1 MVLVFIIT
9 FISITILAVL
19 LSTISIRIEK
29 LEISNCNSINKL
41 TYNFEIYFEILT
53 LNKFKI
59 FSLKINKDKIKQLN
73 SKVKFKNK
81 MQNMNFKKIKQ
92 DFPKIKLREIL
103 KKLNINVQK
112 FNLKFELGTEDVI
125 ITSALIA
132 IISSALG
139 IFLAKVIKSFN
150 KEKYSYEIKP
160 IYHNKNLINLYL
172 NCIIKVKVVHIISII
187 YLLLRKRR
195 VESNER
201 TSNRRAYDYSY
212 E

>member
-19 LSTISIRIEK
+19 LSTFSIRIEK

-41 TYNFEIYFEILT
+41 TYNFEIYFELLI

-59 FSLKINKDKIKQLN
+59 FSLKINKEKIKQLN

-92 DFPKIKLREIL
+92 DFPKIKLRNIL
-103 KKLNINVQK
+103 KKLNINIPK

>member
-1 MVLVFIIT
+1 MILVFIIT
-9 FISITILAVL
+9 FISITILAIL
-19 LSTISIRIEK
+19 FSTISIRTEK

-41 TYNFEIYFEILT
+41 TYDFEIYCELLA

-59 FSLKINKDKIKQLN
+59 FSLKIDKEKIKQLN
-73 SKVKFKNK
+73 SKIHLKNK
-81 MQNMNFKKIKQ
+81 MKNMNFKKIKQ
-92 DFPKIKLREIL
+92 GFPKIKLQEIF
-103 KKLNINVQK
+103 KKLNINVSK
-112 FNLKFELGTEDVI
+112 FNFKLELGTEDVI

-139 IFLAKVIKSFN
+139 IFLAKVIKDFN

-160 IYHNKNLINLYL
+160 IYNNKNLINLYL